1 MTKKENPRK
10 FGLLG
15 KNIDYSFSR
24 KYFSDKFLR
33 ENLSNHSY
41 VNFDL
46 PTLENFEQ
54 ILHNEPDLCGMN
66 VTIPY
71 KIEVIPF
78 LDQISEEVK
87 SIGAV
92 NTILWDAKG
101 KTIGHNTDHT
111 GFKKALGEQT
121 NELPKKA
128 LILGT
133 GGASGGIRYALENLN
148 CEVIFASRTSK
159 KDNLTYEE
167 LTEDL
172 MNSVDLIVNSTPLGT
187 YPDTNQAPKLP
198 YQFLNEQH
206 LLFDLIYNPSETL
219 FMKKGIEK
227 GAQVCNGYQM
237 LVYQAEKSWELW
249 NQ

>member
-1 MTKKENPRK
+1 MTKKENPKK

-24 KYFSDKFLR
+24 KYFSDKFSK

-46 PTLENFEQ
+46 PSLENFDH
-54 ILHNEPDLCGMN
+54 ILHNEPNLCGMN

-71 KIEVIPF
+71 KIKVIPF
-78 LDQISEEVK
+78 LDQISEEAN

-111 GFKKALGEQT
+111 GFKKALEEQT
-121 NELPKKA
+121 NTLPKKA

-133 GGASGGIRYALENLN
+133 GGASAAIRYALENLN
-148 CEVIFASRTSK
+148 CKVLFVSRTFK
-159 KDNLTYEE
+159 KNNLTYEE

-172 MNSVDLIVNSTPLGT
+172 MKSVDLIVNSTPLGT
-187 YPDTNQAPKLP
+187 FPDISQAPQIP
-198 YQFLNEQH
+198 YEFLRKQH

-219 FMKKGIEK
+219 FMKKGKEQ
-227 GAQVCNGYQM
+227 GAQVCNGHQM

>member
-1 MTKKENPRK
+1 
-10 FGLLG
+10 
-15 KNIDYSFSR
+15 
-24 KYFSDKFLR
+24 
-33 ENLSNHSY
+33 
-41 VNFDL
+41 
-46 PTLENFEQ
+46 
-54 ILHNEPDLCGMN
+54 MN

-92 NTILWDAKG
+92 NTILWDVKG

-111 GFKKALGEQT
+111 GFKKALEEQT
-121 NELPKKA
+121 NALPKKA

-133 GGASGGIRYALENLN
+133 GGASGAIRYALENLN
-148 CEVIFASRTSK
+148 CEVIFVSRTSK
-159 KDNLTYEE
+159 ENNLTYEE

-187 YPDTNQAPKLP
+187 YPDTNQAPQLP
-198 YQFLNEQH
+198 YQFLNKQH

-227 GAQVCNGYQM
+227 GAQVCNGCQM

>member
-1 MTKKENPRK
+1 MTKKENHRK

-46 PTLENFEQ
+46 PSLENFDR
-54 ILHNEPDLCGMN
+54 ILYNEPNLCGMN

-71 KIEVIPF
+71 KIKVIPF
-78 LDQISEEVK
+78 LDQISEEAN

-111 GFKKALGEQT
+111 GFKKALEEQT
-121 NELPKKA
+121 NTLPKKA

-133 GGASGGIRYALENLN
+133 GGASAAIRYALENLN
-148 CEVIFASRTSK
+148 CKVLFVSRIFK
-159 KDNLTYEE
+159 KNNLTYEE

-172 MNSVDLIVNSTPLGT
+172 MKSVDLIVNSTPLGT
-187 YPDTNQAPKLP
+187 FPDISQAPQIP
-198 YQFLNEQH
+198 YEFLRKQH

-219 FMKKGIEK
+219 FMKKGKEQ
-227 GAQVCNGYQM
+227 GAQVCNGHQM